1 MFKLHF
7 ELLRTV
13 YARDTSVIS

>member
-13 YARDTSVIS
+13 YAHDTSVIP